1 MESTLSTLAE
11 LAANLLKL
19 ERRLDV
25 MVTDTATHDAK
36 GWDELMPFFAVAET
50 TGQPTAAL
58 AVLPR
63 SRVTVLRL
71 IEGGLA

>member
-19 ERRLDV
+19 ERRAETTLL
-25 MVTDTATHDAK
+25 DTAAQDAM
-36 GWDELMPFFAVAET
+36 GWEELMPFTQTSEALNTVVT
-50 TGQPTAAL
+50 TCAAT
-58 AVLPR
+58 PR